1 MNENGAEQSG
11 ILANIPFFKGLSPE
25 QADHLAALLE
35 NESAPKGAH
44 LFRRGDPGD
53 TVYIVQSGQVELYIV
68 DNYGD
73 RIVLHIAEPGEVFG
87 EVSFLD
93 DGPRTAN
100 AAALEDAELLS
111 LSREHLKVFLERH
124 PAAAMELLAVLGRR
138 VRRAAEL
145 MTNRA
150 SRNPNLE
157 TEVKFN
163 IVQRGANLIAE
174 FSGSMPF
181 LLINFIFFA
190 VWISINTGV
199 LPITEPFDPYPFG
212 FLTMAVSLEAIFLS
226 IFVLLAQNLQAA
238 KDRVRNDIEYDVN
251 IKAELE
257 VAELHAK
264 FDILRAELFK
274 KIQNIEQGLKS
285 HRL

>member
-1 MNENGAEQSG
+1 METN
-11 ILANIPFFKGLSPE
+11 ILDNVPFFKGLSPE
-25 QADHLAALLE
+25 EGRHLSELLE
-35 NESAPKGAH
+35 EQFAPKGAH
-44 LFRRGDPGD
+44 LFKRGDPGD
-53 TVYIVQSGQVELYIV
+53 TVYIVHTGQVELYIV
-68 DNYGD
+68 DNFGD
-73 RIVLHIAEPGEVFG
+73 RITLHVAEPGEVFG

-100 AAALEDAELLS
+100 AAALEDSQLLT
-111 LSREHLKVFLERH
+111 LSRRHLKIFLERH
-124 PAAAMELLAVLGRR
+124 PGAAVELLAVLGRR

-145 MTNRA
+145 MTNRV

-163 IVQRGANLIAE
+163 IFQRVANFIAE

-181 LLINFIFFA
+181 LLMNLVLFT

-199 LPITEPFDPYPFG
+199 LPILDPFDPYPFG

-238 KDRVRNDIEYDVN
+238 KDRVRNDIEYDIN

-264 FDILRAELFK
+264 FDELRAEVLK
-274 KIQNIEQGLKS
+274 RMNNIENGLKAAKAA
-285 HRL
+285 